1 MYVVLTAILGRH
13 VLAHLGTS
21 IANDPGDP
29 LLTAAILEW
38 NARHL
43 PWSDAWWQFPIF
55 HPTPDTLAFSEHLL
69 GLSVIASPLA
79 WLTGNPLATYNLTT
93 LLTFPLSAMAMFAL
107 VYYLTRS
114 GVAAFL
120 AGLAYGFAP
129 YRISNLPHVQMLA
142 SFWAPL
148 ALLGLHGYVDRHV
161 RGSDAAHLVGVRLT
175 RDKWLVLYGAAWA
188 LQAAAN
194 GYALV
199 FFSVLVGLWVL
210 WFVVL
215 PRRWTALAGIA
226 VATVIAALPL
236 APILYTYITVHAR
249 HGFERSAAEMRAY
262 SADVAAVLCAPP
274 DLAVWGWIRV
284 ACRAEG
290 ELFPGVA
297 LFAIAA
303 AACYVVIARRP
314 EAPPLRTDDTRGPDQ
329 PPPGLRR
336 SAAASAEADGP
347 RLLTGGHRGV
357 AIAVRVLMAVAA
369 LYAAIVVSVLVIG
382 PWRIDVAFIHVSA
395 SEIDKPLLIAL
406 ACAVAAL
413 LVSLAAHAKQTGSTL
428 AFYLFAALATW
439 LLALGPTIT
448 LMGELSGRPG
458 PFAVLQALP
467 GVSGLRVPARFWLM
481 AQMCLSASAGIFL
494 AQVFRRPARWRAVA
508 AAALA
513 IGLVADGWSAPIPAR
528 DAPASVPDPHALR
541 GQVVLQLPLDP
552 FSDMASTWRAV
563 EGGWRAVNGYSGY
576 GPNYYAAL
584 TLAAEAADPALFRPF
599 RRDHDLHVVVAD
611 DAAEQNAAVA
621 RQPGA
626 VVTARG
632 NGSTQYLLPRRAA
645 SPAPVGTRVP
655 IASVDTPCAEELVAV
670 VTDGD
675 PRTLWDCVEP
685 AETHRLT
692 IDLGRRVLV
701 EGVIYSLGPYFWNPP
716 TRLAIETSG
725 DGLRWEPARSGSVLG
740 EFIEGGLADPASLRA
755 LLRFAPREARYL
767 RLRPE
772 SQREEFAWFVSE
784 LEVLAPRR

>member
-38 NARHL
+38 NARHI

-107 VYYLTRS
+107 VYYLTRN

-148 ALLGLHGYVDRHV
+148 ALLGLHGYVDRHI
-161 RGSDAAHLVGVRLT
+161 RATDGIPLGAARL
-175 RDKWLVLYGAAWA
+175 RPDKWLVLYGAAWA

-199 FFSVLVGLWVL
+199 FLSVLVGLWAV
-210 WFVVL
+210 WFVIV
-215 PRRWTALAGIA
+215 PRRWAALAGIA
-226 VATVIAALPL
+226 AATVIAALPL
-236 APILYTYITVHAR
+236 APILYTYITVHTR
-249 HGFERSAAEMRAY
+249 HGFERSAGEMRAY
-262 SADVAAVLCAPP
+262 SADVAAVLCAPQ
-274 DLAVWGWIRV
+274 DLAVWGWMRV

-290 ELFPGVA
+290 ELFPGVV

-303 AACYVVIARRP
+303 AACYVAIARGP
-314 EAPPLRTDDTRGPDQ
+314 EGPPLRAENTRGPEG
-329 PPPGLRR
+329 PPLHTGNPPLREPGR
-336 SAAASAEADGP
+336 
-347 RLLTGGHRGV
+347 HRGT
-357 AIAVRVLMAVAA
+357 AIAVRVLMGVAA
-369 LYAAIVVSVLVIG
+369 LYAAIVTAVLVIG
-382 PWRIDVAFIHVSA
+382 PWRIDVAFMRVSA
-395 SEIDKPLLIAL
+395 SEIDKPLLVAL

-413 LVSLAAHAKQTGSTL
+413 LVSLAANARYTGSTL

-439 LLALGPTIT
+439 LLSLGPTIT

-481 AQMCLSASAGIFL
+481 AQMCLSAAAGIFM
-494 AQVFRRPARWRAVA
+494 ARVFRQPARWGAVA
-508 AAALA
+508 AAGLAL
-513 IGLVADGWSAPIPAR
+513 GLVADGWSAPIPAR
-528 DAPASVPDPHALR
+528 DAPASVPDPRALR
-541 GQVVLQLPLDP
+541 GQTVLQLPLDP
-552 FSDMASTWRAV
+552 LSDMASTWRAV
-563 EGGWRAVNGYSGY
+563 EGGWRVVNGYSGY

-584 TLAAEAADPALFRPF
+584 TLAAEAADPALFPPF
-599 RRDHDLHVVVAD
+599 RRDNDLHVVVSD
-611 DAAEQNAAVA
+611 DAAEQKAAVE

-626 VVTARG
+626 VVTARS
-632 NGSTQYLLPRRAA
+632 NGSTQYLLPRLTA
-645 SPAPVGTRVP
+645 SPAAVGTSVP
-655 IASVDTPCAEELVAV
+655 IAAVGTPCAEEIVAV

-675 PRTLWDCVEP
+675 PRTLWECVEP

-692 IDLGRRVLV
+692 IDLGRQVLV
-701 EGVIYSLGPYFWNPP
+701 EGVVYSLGPYFWNPP

-725 DGLRWEPARSGSVLG
+725 DGVRWEPARSGSVLG
-740 EFIEGGLADPASLRA
+740 EFIEGGLADPRSLRA
-755 LLRFAPREARYL
+755 LIRFPPREARYL